1 METSVK
7 KRKLK
12 TVEITFENQTK
23 KRFVL
28 QDPDRQDDGK
38 CRRQL
43 LKSNRNSEKKV
54 RSPNKYCGI
63 ILMGFQIMLSVG

>member
-12 TVEITFENQTK
+12 TFEITFENQTK

-28 QDPDRQDDGK
+28 QNPDRQDDGK

-43 LKSNRNSEKKV
+43 LKSNRNPEKKV
-54 RSPNKYCGI
+54 KGLNECGGI
-63 ILMGFQIMLSVG
+63 LLMGSHNVSVG